1 MSQIKEKNRP
11 KVAIVILNYLTYR
24 DTLNMISEIRNNLNY
39 DNYEIIVVDNCS
51 PNESYKV
58 LKENNNSIYHLV
70 KSDKNGG

>member
-58 LKENNNSIYHLV
+58 LKEKNNKAGSP
-70 KSDKNGG
+70 